1 MKYMTFK
8 TTVAAVAAAACT
20 LLALPASAQFAK
32 AEEAI
37 KYRQG
42 SLFVI
47 GQHFGRIGA
56 MVNGKLPFDAKA
68 AQDNA
73 DIVAA
78 MAALPWT
85 GFGPGT
91 DKGAPHKAKPAV
103 WSEQAKFN
111 EHAQTFQTEAGKLAA
126 AARTGKLDQ
135 IKAAFGPAAQSCK
148 SCHDAFRNR

>member
-1 MKYMTFK
+1 MTFK
-8 TTVAAVAAAACT
+8 TLAISAAVAVTT
-20 LLALPASAQFAK
+20 LLSLPVHAQFAK
-32 AEEAI
+32 SEEAV

-68 AQDNA
+68 AQENA

-78 MAALPWT
+78 MAALPWA

-91 DKGAPHKAKPAV
+91 DKGAPHKAKPNV
-103 WSEQAKFN
+103 WTEKAKFN
-111 EHAQTFQTEAGKLAA
+111 EHAQTFQAEAAKLASA
-126 AARTGKLDQ
+126 AKTGNLEQ
-135 IKAAFGPAAQSCK
+135 IKTAFGPAAQSCK

>member
-1 MKYMTFK
+1 MKFK
-8 TTVAAVAAAACT
+8 TLVVSVAAAVAT
-20 LLALPASAQFAK
+20 VLALPASAQFAK
-32 AEEAI
+32 AEDAI
-37 KYRQG
+37 KYRQS

-47 GQHFGRIGA
+47 GEHFGRIGA

-68 AQDNA
+68 AQENA

-91 DKGAPHKAKPAV
+91 DKGAPHKAKPNV
-103 WSEQAKFN
+103 WTEKAKFN
-111 EHAQTFQTEAGKLAA
+111 EHAQTFQAEAAKLASA
-126 AARTGKLDQ
+126 AKTGNLEQ
-135 IKAAFGPAAQSCK
+135 IKTAFGPAAQSCK

>member
-1 MKYMTFK
+1 MKAL
-8 TTVAAVAAAACT
+8 AAFTLAAAT
-20 LLALPASAQFAK
+20 LCLSAPASAQFAK
-32 AEEAI
+32 AEDAI
-37 KYRQG
+37 KYRQS

-47 GQHFGRIGA
+47 GEHFGRIGA

-68 AQDNA
+68 AQENA

-91 DKGAPHKAKPAV
+91 DKGAPHKAKPNV
-103 WSEQAKFN
+103 WTEKAKFN
-111 EHAQTFQTEAGKLAA
+111 EHAQTFQAEAAKLASA
-126 AARTGKLDQ
+126 AKTGNLEQ
-135 IKAAFGPAAQSCK
+135 IKTAFGPAAQSCK

>member
-1 MKYMTFK
+1 MTPK
-8 TTVAAVAAAACT
+8 SAVIALAAAAST

-32 AEEAI
+32 PEEAI

-68 AQDNA
+68 AQENA

-78 MAALPWT
+78 MAALPWA

-91 DKGAPHKAKPAV
+91 AKGAPTKAKPAV
-103 WSEQAKFN
+103 WTEHAKFTEN
-111 EHAQTFQTEAGKLAA
+111 SETFKTEAAKLAVA
-126 AARTGKLDQ
+126 AKTGNLDQ

-148 SCHDAFRNR
+148 TCHDAFRSR

>member
-1 MKYMTFK
+1 MTFK
-8 TTVAAVAAAACT
+8 TLAISAAVAVTT
-20 LLALPASAQFAK
+20 LLALPAHAQFAK
-32 AEEAI
+32 SEEAV

-68 AQDNA
+68 AQENA

-91 DKGAPHKAKPAV
+91 DKGHDTKAKPEI
-103 WSEQAKFN
+103 WKEQAEFKDLADKMQA
-111 EHAQTFQTEAGKLAA
+111 ETVKLAA
-126 AARTGKLDQ
+126 AAKTGDLDKL
-135 IKAAFGPAAQSCK
+135 KAACGPAAASCK
-148 SCHDAFRNR
+148 ACHDDFRNR

>member
-1 MKYMTFK
+1 MLKKLVFSS
-8 TTVAAVAAAACT
+8 AVATAA
-20 LLALPASAQFAK
+20 LLALPANAQFAK
-32 AEEAI
+32 SEEAI

-56 MVNGKLPFDAKA
+56 MVNGKMPFDAKA
-68 AQDNA
+68 AQENA

-78 MAALPWT
+78 MAALPWA

-91 DKGAPHKAKPAV
+91 DKGAPTKAKPNV
-103 WSEQAKFN
+103 WKEQAKFN
-111 EHAQTFQTEAGKLAA
+111 EHAQTFQQEVAKLATA
-126 AARTGKLDQ
+126 AKTGNLDQ
-135 IKAAFGPAAQSCK
+135 IKTAFGPAAQSCK